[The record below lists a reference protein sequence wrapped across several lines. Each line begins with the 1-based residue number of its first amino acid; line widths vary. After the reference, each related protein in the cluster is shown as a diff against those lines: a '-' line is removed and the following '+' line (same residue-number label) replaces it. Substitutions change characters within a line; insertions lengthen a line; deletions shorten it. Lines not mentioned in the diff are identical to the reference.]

1 MNNVEYSNYLDNET
15 LVIFLL
21 HGVIND
27 NRYLIRNY
35 NKKHISSYEFEIFLK
50 NLLKTGNAISMDQVF
65 HFCKG
70 KKIPSKSFA
79 ITFDDGFQNNYNVAL
94 PILEKYNVPAT
105 IYITTDFVDR
115 NLMSWI
121 DRIEWAFENK
131 KNFKI
136 KLPWEL
142 KYLEVSSTEEK
153 IRILD
158 DIRNNVKNNYNI
170 EPNSFADDIQTQL
183 NFPKTKS
190 NVSQLDQKLSWQEI
204 NVLSNNPLISIG
216 GHTHSHTIMSFMS
229 RGDLRIEISK
239 SLSLL
244 KTRGGILTNHYSY
257 PEGKK
262 FSYNDKVIKELKNHG
277 IICCPSAEEGLNKI
291 GTNPFELK
299 RIFVN

>member
-1 MNNVEYSNYLDNET
+1 
-15 LVIFLL
+15 
-21 HGVIND
+21 
-27 NRYLIRNY
+27 
-35 NKKHISSYEFEIFLK
+35 
-50 NLLKTGNAISMDQVF
+50 MDQVF